1 MSSSTPPT
9 SDLPA
14 TGVYVIEI
22 ELPEPLTV
30 SVGKLGALD
39 FPAGAYLYV
48 GSAQRALPSRVARH
62 MRREK
67 PLRWHI
73 DYLTTRGRVTAVKTW
88 PHAPG
93 RECDN
98 GETVEVATNDVERL
112 PSDRARRSEDRDRP
126 SRGHTHPY

>member
-1 MSSSTPPT
+1 M
-9 SDLPA
+9 
-14 TGVYVIEI
+14 YVIEI
-22 ELPEPLTV
+22 KLAEPLTV

-48 GSAQRALPSRVARH
+48 GSARRALPSRVARH

-73 DYLTTRGRVTAVKTW
+73 DYLTTRDRVTAVRTW

-93 RECDN
+93 REC
-98 GETVEVATNDVERL
+98 AIARSLAARL
-112 PSDRARRSEDRDRP
+112 PAIPRFGCSDCHCP
-126 SRGHTHPY
+126 SHLFRGTLSSIEP